1 MISSIIV
8 ISILFSI
15 VGVGVYI
22 AHRVSYETKLVVR
35 LILLLPMFSAVADLN
50 LLLAGD
56 LAGDYVITVLDIV
69 REFSILVL
77 YILIGFLLK
86 GSRLLK
92 NIGTLCE
99 REIQAWNNFY

>member
-8 ISILFSI
+8 LSILLSI

-22 AHRVSYETKLVVR
+22 AYRVSSETKLVVR
-35 LILLLPMFSAVADLN
+35 LILLLPMFSAVVDLN
-50 LLLAGD
+50 LL
-56 LAGDYVITVLDIV
+56 LAGDYVITVLDII
-69 REFSILVL
+69 REFSVLVL

-99 REIQAWNNFY
+99 REIQA

>member
-22 AHRVSYETKLVVR
+22 AYRVSYETKLIVR
-35 LILLLPMFSAVADLN
+35 LILLLPMLSAVVDLN
-50 LLLAGD
+50 LL

-69 REFSILVL
+69 REFSVLVL

-99 REIQAWNNFY
+99 REIQA

>member
-8 ISILFSI
+8 LSILFSI

-22 AHRVSYETKLVVR
+22 AYRVSYETKLVVR
-35 LILLLPMFSAVADLN
+35 LILLLPMFSAVVDLN
-50 LLLAGD
+50 LL
-56 LAGDYVITVLDIV
+56 LAGDYVITVLDTV

-99 REIQAWNNFY
+99 REIQA

>member
-8 ISILFSI
+8 LSILFSI

-22 AHRVSYETKLVVR
+22 AYRVSYETKLVVR
-35 LILLLPMFSAVADLN
+35 LILLLPMFSAVVDLN
-50 LLLAGD
+50 LL

-99 REIQAWNNFY
+99 REIQA

>member
-8 ISILFSI
+8 LSILFSI

-22 AHRVSYETKLVVR
+22 AYRVSSETKLVVR
-35 LILLLPMFSAVADLN
+35 LILLLPMFSAVVDLN
-50 LLLAGD
+50 LLLAC
-56 LAGDYVITVLDIV
+56 DYVITVLDIV
-69 REFSILVL
+69 REFSVLGL

-99 REIQAWNNFY
+99 REIQA

>member
-22 AHRVSYETKLVVR
+22 AYRVSYETKLIVR
-35 LILLLPMFSAVADLN
+35 LILLLPMLSAVVDLN
-50 LLLAGD
+50 LL

-69 REFSILVL
+69 RKFSVLVL

-99 REIQAWNNFY
+99 REIQA

>member
-8 ISILFSI
+8 LSILFSI

-22 AHRVSYETKLVVR
+22 AYRVSSETKLVVR
-35 LILLLPMFSAVADLN
+35 LILLLPMFSAVVDLDR
-50 LLLAGD
+50 LLTGD
-56 LAGDYVITVLDIV
+56 CVFTVRDIV

-86 GSRLLK
+86 GSRILK

-99 REIQAWNNFY
+99 REIQA

>member
-8 ISILFSI
+8 LSILLSI

-22 AHRVSYETKLVVR
+22 AYRVSSETKLVVR
-35 LILLLPMFSAVADLN
+35 LILLLPMFSAVVDLN
-50 LLLAGD
+50 LLFT
-56 LAGDYVITVLDIV
+56 GDYVITVLDIV
-69 REFSILVL
+69 REFSVLGL

-99 REIQAWNNFY
+99 REIQA

>member
-8 ISILFSI
+8 LSILFSI

-22 AHRVSYETKLVVR
+22 AYRVSYETKLVVR
-35 LILLLPMFSAVADLN
+35 LILLLPMFSAVVDLN
-50 LLLAGD
+50 LLLV
-56 LAGDYVITVLDIV
+56 GDYVITVLDII
-69 REFSILVL
+69 REFSVLVL

>member
-1 MISSIIV
+1 MISSII
-8 ISILFSI
+8 ILSILFSI

-22 AHRVSYETKLVVR
+22 AYRVSYETKLVVR
-35 LILLLPMFSAVADLN
+35 LILLLPMFSAVVDLN
-50 LLLAGD
+50 LL

-69 REFSILVL
+69 QEFSVLVL

-99 REIQAWNNFY
+99 REIQA

>member
-8 ISILFSI
+8 LSILFSI

-22 AHRVSYETKLVVR
+22 AYRVSYETNLVVR
-35 LILLLPMFSAVADLN
+35 LILLLPMLSAVVDLN
-50 LLLAGD
+50 LL

-69 REFSILVL
+69 REFSVLVL

-99 REIQAWNNFY
+99 REIQA

>member
-8 ISILFSI
+8 LSILFSI

-22 AHRVSYETKLVVR
+22 AYRVSSETKLVVR
-35 LILLLPMFSAVADLN
+35 LILLLPMFSAVVDLN
-50 LLLAGD
+50 LLLTC
-56 LAGDYVITVLDIV
+56 DYVITVLDIV
-69 REFSILVL
+69 REFSVLGL

-99 REIQAWNNFY
+99 REIQA

>member
-8 ISILFSI
+8 LSILFSI

-22 AHRVSYETKLVVR
+22 AYRVSSETKLVVR
-35 LILLLPMFSAVADLN
+35 LILLLPMFSAVVDLN
-50 LLLAGD
+50 LLLTGD
-56 LAGDYVITVLDIV
+56 CVFTVLDIV

-86 GSRLLK
+86 GSRILK

-99 REIQAWNNFY
+99 REIQA

>member
-8 ISILFSI
+8 LSILFSI
-15 VGVGVYI
+15 VGAGVYI
-22 AHRVSYETKLVVR
+22 AYRVSYETKLVVR
-35 LILLLPMFSAVADLN
+35 LILLLPMFSAVVDLN
-50 LLLAGD
+50 LL

-69 REFSILVL
+69 REFSVLVL

-99 REIQAWNNFY
+99 REIQA

>member
-8 ISILFSI
+8 LSILFSI

-22 AHRVSYETKLVVR
+22 AYRVSYETKLVVR
-35 LILLLPMFSAVADLN
+35 LILLLPMFSAVVDLN
-50 LLLAGD
+50 LL
-56 LAGDYVITVLDIV
+56 LAGDYVITVLDTV

-99 REIQAWNNFY
+99 REIQT

>member
-8 ISILFSI
+8 LSMLFSI

-22 AHRVSYETKLVVR
+22 AYRVSYETKLVVR
-35 LILLLPMFSAVADLN
+35 LILLLPMLSAVVDLN
-50 LLLAGD
+50 LL

-69 REFSILVL
+69 REFSVLVL

-99 REIQAWNNFY
+99 REIQA

>member
-22 AHRVSYETKLVVR
+22 AYRVSYETKLAVR
-35 LILLLPMFSAVADLN
+35 LILLLPMFSAVVDLN
-50 LLLAGD
+50 LL

-69 REFSILVL
+69 REFSVLVL

-99 REIQAWNNFY
+99 REIQA

>member
-1 MISSIIV
+1 MISSII
-8 ISILFSI
+8 ILSILFSI

-22 AHRVSYETKLVVR
+22 AYRVSSETKLVVR
-35 LILLLPMFSAVADLN
+35 LILLLPMFSAVVDLN
-50 LLLAGD
+50 LL

-69 REFSILVL
+69 REFSVLVL

-99 REIQAWNNFY
+99 REIQA

>member
-15 VGVGVYI
+15 VCVGVYI
-22 AHRVSYETKLVVR
+22 AYRVSYETKLVVR
-35 LILLLPMFSAVADLN
+35 LILLLPMLSAVVDLN
-50 LLLAGD
+50 LL
-56 LAGDYVITVLDIV
+56 LAGDYVITVLDTV
-69 REFSILVL
+69 REFSVLVL
-77 YILIGFLLK
+77 YILIGCLLK

-99 REIQAWNNFY
+99 REIQA

>member
-22 AHRVSYETKLVVR
+22 AYRVSYETKLVVR
-35 LILLLPMFSAVADLN
+35 LILLLPMLSAVVDLN
-50 LLLAGD
+50 LL

-69 REFSILVL
+69 REFSVLVL

-86 GSRLLK
+86 GSRLIK

-99 REIQAWNNFY
+99 REIQA

>member
-22 AHRVSYETKLVVR
+22 AYRVSYETKLAVR
-35 LILLLPMFSAVADLN
+35 LILLLPMFSAVVDLN
-50 LLLAGD
+50 LLLAGE
-56 LAGDYVITVLDIV
+56 YVITVLDIV
-69 REFSILVL
+69 REFSVLVL

-99 REIQAWNNFY
+99 REIQA

>member
-8 ISILFSI
+8 LSILFSI

-22 AHRVSYETKLVVR
+22 AYRVSYETKLVVR
-35 LILLLPMFSAVADLN
+35 LILLLPMFSAVVDLN
-50 LLLAGD
+50 LL

-69 REFSILVL
+69 REFSVLVL
-77 YILIGFLLK
+77 YILIGCLLK

>member
-15 VGVGVYI
+15 VGIGVYI
-22 AHRVSYETKLVVR
+22 AYRVSYKTKLVVR
-35 LILLLPMFSAVADLN
+35 LILLLPMLSAVVDLN
-50 LLLAGD
+50 LLLAGY
-56 LAGDYVITVLDIV
+56 YVITALDTV

-99 REIQAWNNFY
+99 REIQA

>member
-8 ISILFSI
+8 LSILFSI

-22 AHRVSYETKLVVR
+22 AYRVSYETKLVVR
-35 LILLLPMFSAVADLN
+35 LILLLPMFSAVVDLN
-50 LLLAGD
+50 LLLAGN
-56 LAGDYVITVLDIV
+56 YVITVLDIV
-69 REFSILVL
+69 REFSVLVL

-99 REIQAWNNFY
+99 REIQA

>member
-8 ISILFSI
+8 LSILFSI

-22 AHRVSYETKLVVR
+22 AYRVSSETKLVVR
-35 LILLLPMFSAVADLN
+35 LILLLPMFSAVVDSN
-50 LLLAGD
+50 LL
-56 LAGDYVITVLDIV
+56 LAGDYVITVLDII
-69 REFSILVL
+69 REFSVLVL

-99 REIQAWNNFY
+99 RETQA

>member
-8 ISILFSI
+8 LSILFSI

-22 AHRVSYETKLVVR
+22 AYRVSSETKLVVR
-35 LILLLPMFSAVADLN
+35 LILLLPMFSAVVDLN
-50 LLLAGD
+50 LL

-69 REFSILVL
+69 RVFSVLVL

-86 GSRLLK
+86 GSRLIK

-99 REIQAWNNFY
+99 REIQA

>member
-1 MISSIIV
+1 MISSITI

-22 AHRVSYETKLVVR
+22 AYRVSYETKLIVR
-35 LILLLPMFSAVADLN
+35 LILLLPMFSAVVDLN
-50 LLLAGD
+50 LL

-69 REFSILVL
+69 REFSVLVL

-86 GSRLLK
+86 GSRILK

-99 REIQAWNNFY
+99 REIQA

>member
-8 ISILFSI
+8 LSILFSI

-22 AHRVSYETKLVVR
+22 AYRVSYETKLVVR
-35 LILLLPMFSAVADLN
+35 LILLLPMLSAVVDLN
-50 LLLAGD
+50 LL

-69 REFSILVL
+69 REFSVLVL

-99 REIQAWNNFY
+99 REIQA

>member
-8 ISILFSI
+8 LSILFSI

-22 AHRVSYETKLVVR
+22 AYRVSYETKLVVR
-35 LILLLPMFSAVADLN
+35 LILLLPMFSAVVDLN
-50 LLLAGD
+50 LLLV
-56 LAGDYVITVLDIV
+56 GDYVITVLDIV
-69 REFSILVL
+69 REFSVLVL

-99 REIQAWNNFY
+99 REIQA

>member
-8 ISILFSI
+8 LSILFSI

-22 AHRVSYETKLVVR
+22 AYRVSSETKLVVR
-35 LILLLPMFSAVADLN
+35 LILLLPMFSAVVDLN
-50 LLLAGD
+50 LLL

-69 REFSILVL
+69 REFSVLVL

-86 GSRLLK
+86 GSRILK

-99 REIQAWNNFY
+99 REIQA

>member
-1 MISSIIV
+1 MISSII
-8 ISILFSI
+8 ILSILFSI

-22 AHRVSYETKLVVR
+22 AYRVSYETNLVVR
-35 LILLLPMFSAVADLN
+35 LILLLPMFSAVVDLD
-50 LLLAGD
+50 LL

-69 REFSILVL
+69 REFSVLVL

-86 GSRLLK
+86 GSRLIK

-99 REIQAWNNFY
+99 REIQA

>member
-8 ISILFSI
+8 LSILFSI

-22 AHRVSYETKLVVR
+22 AYRVSYETKLVVR
-35 LILLLPMFSAVADLN
+35 LILLLPMFSAVVDLN
-50 LLLAGD
+50 LLLAGY
-56 LAGDYVITVLDIV
+56 YVITVLDII
-69 REFSILVL
+69 REFSVLVL

-99 REIQAWNNFY
+99 REIQA

>member
-22 AHRVSYETKLVVR
+22 AYRVSYETKLVVR
-35 LILLLPMFSAVADLN
+35 LILLLPMFSAVVDLN
-50 LLLAGD
+50 LL
-56 LAGDYVITVLDIV
+56 LAGDYVITVLGIV
-69 REFSILVL
+69 REFSVLVL

-86 GSRLLK
+86 GSRLIK

-99 REIQAWNNFY
+99 REIQA

>member
-8 ISILFSI
+8 LSILFSI

-35 LILLLPMFSAVADLN
+35 LILLLPMFSAVVDLN
-50 LLLAGD
+50 LL

-69 REFSILVL
+69 REFSVLVL

-92 NIGTLCE
+92 SIGTLCE
-99 REIQAWNNFY
+99 REIQA

>member
-8 ISILFSI
+8 LSILFSI

-22 AHRVSYETKLVVR
+22 AYRVSYETKLVVR
-35 LILLLPMFSAVADLN
+35 LILLLPMFSAVVDLN
-50 LLLAGD
+50 LL

-69 REFSILVL
+69 REFSVLVL